1 MDPIT
6 LEVIGSAL
14 LSITENMG
22 QTLIRSAFSPNIK
35 ERRDCSTALFDAQGR
50 VIAQAEHIP
59 IHLGSLL
66 GVVQAVRDRFG
77 NAIEPGDVFMAND
90 PYSGGGTHLPDVTV
104 VTPIFHGEELVAF
117 AANLAHHYD
126 IGGAVPGGIAGNT
139 ETIYAEGLRLP
150 PVRLQRGGAWSRDV
164 LDIFL
169 LNCRD
174 PEMRRL
180 DLEGQL
186 AANRVG
192 AQRVSALVETYGL
205 AVLTGAMDA
214 LLDYGERKLRAA
226 AAQVPDGEFSFVTYL
241 DDDGVGTQD
250 IPIAVKLSISGDQL
264 HLDFTGSGSQVK
276 GAINV
281 VPAALL
287 ATVYYAV
294 KAALDPTIP
303 ANGGFHRAL
312 SVYAPPG
319 SILNPRP
326 PAAVGARTDTC
337 QVVAGAVLAAFAQAL
352 PGRIPAG
359 SNDASS
365 AVVFSGVHPHS
376 KKPFIYVEAVGGGAG
391 ARPQGDGLDGVQVHV
406 TNTSNLPVESLE
418 NNYPL
423 LIERYEFIDGSGGR
437 GRYRGGMG
445 LRRDVRC
452 LADQVVFSSHG
463 DRHRHR
469 PWGLAGGG
477 PGRPGAYILNPG
489 QAGERRLPA
498 KVSGVM
504 LNQGD
509 LLRIETPGGG
519 GYGIPDDGNGDGSR

>member
-1 MDPIT
+1 

-14 LSITENMG
+14 LSIAENMG

-35 ERRDCSTALFDAQGR
+35 ERRDCSTALFDARGR

-66 GVVQAVRDRFG
+66 GVVAAVRERFG
-77 NAIEPGDVFMAND
+77 GDIRPGDVFMAND
-90 PYSGGGTHLPDVTV
+90 PYSGGGTHLPDVTM
-104 VTPIFHGEELVAF
+104 VTPVFHGEELVAF

-139 ETIYAEGLRLP
+139 ESIYAEGLRLP
-150 PVRLQRGGAWSRDV
+150 PVRLQRGGSWCRDV

-192 AQRVSALVETYGL
+192 AQRVAALVETYGL
-205 AVLTGAMDA
+205 PVLTRAMDA

-226 AAQVPDGEFSFVTYL
+226 VAQVPDGEYSFTTCL
-241 DDDGVGTQD
+241 DDDGAGAHD
-250 IPIAVKLSISGDQL
+250 IPIAVTVSVSGDDL
-264 HLDFTGSGSQVK
+264 HLDFTGSGSQVN

-303 ANGGFHRAL
+303 ANGGFHRAV

-337 QVVAGAVLAAFAQAL
+337 QVVAGAILAAFAQAL

-365 AVVFSGVHPHS
+365 AVVFSGIHPES

-391 ARPQGDGLDGVQVHV
+391 ARPKGDGLDGVQVHV

-437 GRYRGGMG
+437 GRWWGGMG

-452 LADQVVFSSHG
+452 LTDQVVFSSHG

-477 PGRPGAYILNPG
+477 PGGPGAYILNPG
-489 QAGERRLPA
+489 QPDERRLPA
-498 KVSGVM
+498 KVSGAI

-509 LLRIETPGGG
+509 LVRIETPGGG
-519 GYGIPDDGNGDGSR
+519 GYGVPDNENGNKEQ